1 MKKILALALA
11 LVMVLALAACGGSKA
26 ETAEAPAADAPAAA
40 PAEAPAAPEAPA
52 AEAPAAPE
60 APAGDASGEPGEASG
75 EPSGNPMPANG
86 EIEITVDGVTG
97 TATFEETDNGDQAT
111 KGLSVT
117 WQGQT
122 YTGGIDKGQYTADD
136 AAAQPIFS
144 AIQAAREAM
153 GAGVPSCEPTGEPQA

>member
-1 MKKILALALA
+1 MKKIIALALA
-11 LVMVLALAACGGSKA
+11 LMLAMCLVACGGNSA
-26 ETAEAPAADAPAAA
+26 ETTPAAAPAADNAPAAPAAPAADSAPAAA
-40 PAEAPAAPEAPA
+40 PADN
-52 AEAPAAPE
+52 AEP
-60 APAGDASGEPGEASG
+60 SGEPTG
-75 EPSGNPMPANG
+75 EPMAANG

-117 WQGQT
+117 FNGAT
-122 YTGGIDKGQYTADD
+122 YTGKIDKGQYTADD

-153 GAGVPSCEPTGEPQA
+153 GAGVPSGEPTGEPQS